1 MKSKTQGDLTY
12 RFTDSGRNARV
23 THTCGLAVAVNSSS
37 ADLSSSCCR
46 ASIEK
51 SHQIGRD
58 IHLFSLDSD
67 FYICSK
73 CEKVIG
79 ERFQSNF
86 GDTCITKADWKED
99 NAAAWFDLYDYPY
112 LEAIVEA
119 GFLEIMIQELW
130 RDYSFGAPQ
139 SPKLLQEWWSRTTR
153 KVTAIS

>member
-12 RFTDSGRNARV
+12 RFTDSGRNVRV

-37 ADLSSSCCR
+37 AYLSSSCCR
-46 ASIEK
+46 APVEK

-86 GDTCITKADWKED
+86 GDTRITKADWKED
-99 NAAAWFDLYDYPY
+99 NAAAWFEIYDYSY